1 MRGCRNIGVRAGTG
15 KRKDA
20 RQFQVYK
27 PSGLTDKTRSRF
39 PLMPFRLRP
48 KFSGLFQDE
57 IALDSFWIREQGQL
71 ALPSLEG
78 IGQLTITG
86 EILPPPENDPT
97 AAGSI
102 GLEVKFDDRTV
113 ARQDVL
119 PVGPFRLEVPIGT
132 DQLSS
137 GHTLTLRLAGV
148 TGGNLLAWL
157 G

>member
-1 MRGCRNIGVRAGTG
+1 MPADTG

-27 PSGLTDKTRSRF
+27 PARLSDKTRSRF

-86 EILPPPENDPT
+86 EILPPPEDDST
-97 AAGSI
+97 ASNVAGRIS
-102 GLEVKFDDRTV
+102 D
-113 ARQDVL
+113 A
-119 PVGPFRLEVPIGT
+119 
-132 DQLSS
+132 
-137 GHTLTLRLAGV
+137 HA
-148 TGGNLLAWL
+148 
-157 G
+157 

>member
-1 MRGCRNIGVRAGTG
+1 MRDQAGRGEVVEHAGRRNIGVQPDAG

-27 PSGLTDKTRSRF
+27 VPALPDKTRSRF

-71 ALPSLEG
+71 VLSSLEG
-78 IGQLTITG
+78 VVQLTITG
-86 EILPPPENDPT
+86 EVLPPPENDPT

-102 GLEVKFDDRTV
+102 GLEVKFDD
-113 ARQDVL
+113 
-119 PVGPFRLEVPIGT
+119 
-132 DQLSS
+132 
-137 GHTLTLRLAGV
+137 
-148 TGGNLLAWL
+148 
-157 G
+157 